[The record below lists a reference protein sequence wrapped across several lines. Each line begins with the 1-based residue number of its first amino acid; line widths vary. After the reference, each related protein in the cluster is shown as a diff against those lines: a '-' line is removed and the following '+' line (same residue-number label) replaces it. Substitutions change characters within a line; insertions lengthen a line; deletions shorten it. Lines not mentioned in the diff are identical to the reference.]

1 MSFNEVKIH
10 GTEDFPFEL
19 YEIDFSHPK
28 YEMAHHWHSNVEIIR
43 VLSGS
48 LSVTLNNKTFLA
60 SDGETVFVNSET
72 VHGATPN
79 NCVYECIVFNLNFL
93 KTGNIVCDGFL
104 DDLCEHHAYLFD
116 KIGNEKTNPTIE
128 RLFKS
133 IRDKKEGY
141 QFLVIGAI
149 NELIG
154 ILKENKLYTYQVE
167 GLGENENKNVVKL
180 KTVLQFIRQN
190 FDKEIT
196 LDDMADA
203 VGFSTKYFCN
213 FFKNMTGKTPVGY
226 LNVYR
231 IEKACKK
238 LLTTDMPITQIA
250 YSCGFNDLS
259 YFIKT
264 FKQIKNCTPKQYRK
278 V

>member
-28 YEMAHHWHSNVEIIR
+28 YEMAHHWHSNGEIIR
-43 VLSGS
+43 ILKGS
-48 LSVTLNNKTFLA
+48 LSITLNNKTFLA
-60 SDGETVFVNSET
+60 NGGETIFVNSET

-79 NCVYECIVFNLNFL
+79 DCIYECIVFNLNFL

-116 KIGNEKTNPTIE
+116 HIGNDITNQTIE
-128 RLFKS
+128 RLFTS
-133 IRDKKEGY
+133 IKEKKEGY

-154 ILKENKLYTYQVE
+154 LLKENKLYTHQLE
-167 GLGENENKNVVKL
+167 SFSEKENKNVVKL

-196 LDDMADA
+196 LDAMADA

-226 LNVYR
+226 LNMYR

-250 YSCGFNDLS
+250 YTCGFNDLS
-259 YFIKT
+259 YFIKI
-264 FKQIKNCTPKQYRK
+264 FKQIKNCTPKQFRK